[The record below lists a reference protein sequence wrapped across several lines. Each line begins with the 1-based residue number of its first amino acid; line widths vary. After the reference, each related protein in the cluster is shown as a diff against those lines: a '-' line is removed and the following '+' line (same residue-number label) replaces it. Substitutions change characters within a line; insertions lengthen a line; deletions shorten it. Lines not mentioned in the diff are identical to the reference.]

1 MWAKTAKPLWI
12 WKFAIPR
19 KCYKCHVSFP
29 WKKFAKLMVSGFSM
43 LWRKMKI
50 LRGSAK
56 HPRSSENNCLT
67 TWPSGK
73 LPFDCQKIAQN
84 LTFFLKKMP
93 KIFIFISALNT
104 NDTAVWEIFF
114 FLTFGKWGFLI
125 YDKWCMLC
133 VFLTIHLC
141 VCDTSRQLL
150 IN

>member
-29 WKKFAKLMVSGFSM
+29 WKMFAKLMVSGFSM

-67 TWPSGK
+67 IWPSGK

-104 NDTAVWEIFF
+104 NDTAVWKIIF
-114 FLTFGKWGFLI
+114 LNIWKVGVPYIGKLI
-125 YDKWCMLC
+125 E
-133 VFLTIHLC
+133 V
-141 VCDTSRQLL
+141 S
-150 IN
+150 